1 MCQSRLGCPTQKKTW
16 HTCMLLWYA
25 MISLISSWSQ
35 FYGWAHI
42 WDDHSLVFSHLYWA
56 VLYHLA
62 FCLVSFCPH
71 LVLILIN
78 DTPPGESNKSKRSC
92 SANYSHGLRG
102 TLPLCV
108 NKSRH
113 YGLRFHGFVE
123 GCGDLPLRRVW
134 VHHLAHYVTISRYGF
149 ICLQKP
155 YFTPVCLCK
164 SLDHKWKQRFII
176 NHISVSS
183 HADHSRRMVMGTW
196 ATAIWITII
205 CPFVNTS
212 TVLLFLRVFW
222 KGLFVQ
228 K

>member
-35 FYGWAHI
+35 FDGWAHI
-42 WDDHSLVFSHLYWA
+42 RDYHSLMFSHLYWA

-62 FCLVSFCPH
+62 FCLVSFCSH

-123 GCGDLPLRRVW
+123 GCGVLPLRRVW
-134 VHHLAHYVTISRYGF
+134 VHHPVHYVTISLLWFYMLVKALFHTRMPA
-149 ICLQKP
+149 QKP
-155 YFTPVCLCK
+155 WP
-164 SLDHKWKQRFII
+164 
-176 NHISVSS
+176 
-183 HADHSRRMVMGTW
+183 
-196 ATAIWITII
+196 
-205 CPFVNTS
+205 
-212 TVLLFLRVFW
+212 
-222 KGLFVQ
+222 
-228 K
+228 